1 MNNVEEKG
9 HRKNNYS
16 RFDSMDTE
24 VLEDLLKADFDAKAA
39 EQMDVDETLYIAHLI
54 AERKGVKHK
63 ELDVAKEEFFEH
75 YYPLKDESDD
85 LYEDEKIIVNVLK
98 LGLWRRLA
106 GAVAAVFLVV
116 VCSGVTAFALG
127 YDPFGFRAIWND
139 DIFWF
144 EDENVAEQ
152 MQELVMPY
160 DDVENLLPKWIPGR
174 YEVYEE
180 SLSDDED
187 HIDSYVVYANSET
200 DVEDILYVGIWYWPN
215 SPLYYQ
221 KDTQE
226 VVVYTLNETDFYIMF
241 DRDWTNVVWRNGQVE
256 YYIMGRISEKEA
268 KKMIKSIYN

>member
-24 VLEDLLKADFDAKAA
+24 VLEELLKADFDAKAA
-39 EQMDVDETLYIAHLI
+39 EQMDVDEALYIAHLI
-54 AERKGVKHK
+54 TERKGVKHK
-63 ELDVAKEEFFEH
+63 ELGVAKEEFFEH

-85 LYEDEKIIVNVLK
+85 LYEDDKVIVNVPK

-187 HIDSYVVYANSET
+187 YIDSYVVYANSET